1 MRLGRVWIVGTL
13 ATLFAFAG
21 ALPAHAD
28 ASTKRQK
35 IEELFQLIQVQKTLQ
50 QAMSQQMAQ
59 VQTAVKT
66 LVPGMKMT
74 SDEQKDFDTFLQK
87 IGAITQESMAW
98 SKLEPQFVD
107 LYASTYS
114 EEEIDG
120 MVAFYHTPTGEA
132 MIAKQPEILSKS
144 QVISQAQLA
153 AVQPKIRE
161 AVMQFIQEMAA
172 KHPKN

>member
-1 MRLGRVWIVGTL
+1 MRLNRLWITGTL
-13 ATLFAFAG
+13 AASFALAG
-21 ALPAHAD
+21 AMPARAD
-28 ASTKRQK
+28 AVTKRQK
-35 IEELFQLIQVQKTLQ
+35 IEELFQLIQIQKTLQ
-50 QAMSQQMAQ
+50 QASSQQMSQ
-59 VQTAVKT
+59 VQAAMKT
-66 LVPGMKMT
+66 MVPGVKMT
-74 SDEQKDFDTFLQK
+74 ADEQKDFDAFLQK
-87 IGAITQESMAW
+87 IFSITQEAMTW

-132 MIAKQPEILSKS
+132 MISKQPEILSKS

-161 AVMQFIQEMAA
+161 AVMQFVQEMAA
-172 KHPKN
+172 KHQKN

>member
-1 MRLGRVWIVGTL
+1 MRLGRVWIAGTL
-13 ATLFAFAG
+13 AASFAFAG
-21 ALPAHAD
+21 VLPAHAD
-28 ASTKRQK
+28 DVTKRQK
-35 IEELFQLIQVQKTLQ
+35 IEQLFQLIQIQKTLQ
-50 QAMSQQMAQ
+50 QAMNQQMAQ
-59 VQTAVKT
+59 VQAAVKT

-74 SDEQKDFDTFLQK
+74 ADEQKDFDAFLQK

-98 SKLEPQFVD
+98 PKLEPQFVD

-161 AVMQFIQEMAA
+161 AVMQFVQEMAA
-172 KHPKN
+172 KHQKN